1 MLYQLLVQLTDNW
14 SFFNVFRY
22 STVRA
27 ALAGSTA
34 FLITVYMGPAFIS
47 KLKSFSIGQSI
58 REEGPKSHQKKA
70 GTPTMGGVLIL
81 GALLTGVL
89 LWADWSNPFVWVQ
102 LFATV
107 CFGLV
112 GVIDDAAKVMKRKN
126 LGLSAKGKMALLFVV
141 ALIVAVWMYF
151 LAQKGHFTTE
161 LYFPFFKNLHPDLGI
176 FFIPFAIFILLA
188 ATNAVNLT
196 DGLDGLAIGIS
207 GIAFVTYTIFA
218 YVTANIHMAEYLAI
232 PHIVAA
238 YELVVFGAAMAGA
251 CLGFLWHN
259 AHPADVFMGDTGA
272 LLLGGALGTM
282 AILTAQPLVLV
293 IVGGLFVVETL
304 SVILQVGSYKFRK
317 KRIFLMAPIH
327 HHFELKGWH
336 ESKVIIRFWII
347 SILLAIMALSTLK
360 LR

>member
-1 MLYQLLVQLTDNW
+1 MLYQLLVQLTEDI

-34 FLITVYMGPAFIS
+34 FLICVFWGPAFIR

-81 GALLTGVL
+81 GALLLGVL
-89 LWADWSNPFVWVQ
+89 LWSDLSNPFVWVQ
-102 LFATV
+102 IFATIS
-107 CFGLV
+107 FGLV

-126 LGLSAKGKMALLFVV
+126 LGLTAKGKMGLL
-141 ALIVAVWMYF
+141 LIVALFTSGWMYY
-151 LAQKGHFTTE
+151 LAQKGLFTTE

-176 FFIPFAIFILLA
+176 FFIPFAVFVLIA

-196 DGLDGLAIGIS
+196 DGLDGLAIGSS

-218 YVTANIHMAEYLAI
+218 YVTSNANTASYLAL
-232 PHIVAA
+232 PHIVEA
-238 YELVVFGAAMAGA
+238 YELVVFGAAMTGA

-282 AILTAQPLVLV
+282 ALLTAQPLVLV
-293 IVGGLFVVETL
+293 IVGGLFVIEAL

-336 ESKVIIRFWII
+336 ESKVIIRFWIVA
-347 SILLAIMALSTLK
+347 ILLAILALSTLK

>member
-1 MLYQLLVQLTDNW
+1 MLYQLLVQLTDSI
-14 SFFNVFRY
+14 SFFNIFRY
-22 STVRA
+22 TTVRS
-27 ALAGSTA
+27 ALSGSTA
-34 FLITVYMGPAFIS
+34 FLICVLMGPAFIR
-47 KLKSFSIGQSI
+47 KLRSFSIGQSI

-81 GALLTGVL
+81 AAVLAGVL
-89 LWADWSNPFVWVQ
+89 LWSDLSSPFVWIQ
-102 LFATV
+102 ICATV

-126 LGLSAKGKMALLFVV
+126 LGLSAKGKMGLLILV
-141 ALIVAVWMYF
+141 ALVIGLWMYY
-151 LAQKGHFTTE
+151 LAQKGVFTTE

-176 FFIPFAIFILLA
+176 FFVPFAVLVLIA

-196 DGLDGLAIGIS
+196 DGLDGLAIGSS
-207 GIAFVTYTIFA
+207 GIAFVTYTVFA
-218 YVTANIHMAEYLAI
+218 YVTSNANMATYLAL
-232 PHIVAA
+232 PHIVEAH
-238 YELVVFGAAMAGA
+238 ELVVFGAAMTGA

-282 AILTAQPLVLV
+282 ALLTAQPLVLV
-293 IVGGLFVVETL
+293 IVGGLFVMEAL

-336 ESKVIIRFWII
+336 ESKVIIRFWIVA
-347 SILLAIMALSTLK
+347 ILLAIMALSTLK

>member
-1 MLYQLLVQLTDNW
+1 MLYQLLVQLTDSV

-34 FLITVYMGPAFIS
+34 FLICVLMGPAFIDR
-47 KLKSFSIGQSI
+47 LRNFSIGQAI

-81 GALLTGVL
+81 GSVLAGTL
-89 LWADWSNPFVWVQ
+89 LWADWSNPFLWVQ

-107 CFGLV
+107 CFGMV
-112 GVIDDAAKVMKRKN
+112 GVVDDAAKVMKKKN
-126 LGLSAKGKMALLFVV
+126 LGLTAKGKMGMLFAV
-141 ALIVAVWMYF
+141 ALVVSVWMF
-151 LAQKGHFTTE
+151 LLARSGSFTTE

-176 FFIPFAIFILLA
+176 FFIPFAILVLLA
-188 ATNAVNLT
+188 STNAVNLT
-196 DGLDGLAIGIS
+196 DGLDGLAIGTS
-207 GIAFVTYTIFA
+207 GISFVTYTVFA
-218 YVTANIHMAEYLAI
+218 YVTANSNMATYLAI
-232 PHIVAA
+232 PHILPA
-238 YELVVFGAAMAGA
+238 YELVVFGAAMTGA

-259 AHPADVFMGDTGA
+259 SHPADVFMGDTGA

-293 IVGGLFVVETL
+293 IVGGLFVVEAL

-317 KRIFLMAPIH
+317 KRVFLMAPIH

-336 ESKVIIRFWII
+336 ESKVIIRFWIVA
-347 SILLAIMALSTLK
+347 ILLAILALSTLK